1 MFFTLLKT
9 ITRTR
14 LSYFVISSKEHLA
27 WTTAVTIYTKTL
39 VCTVVCASETR
50 TVPAADMKLW
60 KRIYVHLKFLSQ
72 MLQIQWQDRV
82 RNLEEHIPQVLTRT
96 VLTAIIDMISK
107 RFCRI
112 FAAMWLDLQHQPGS
126 FRRLTRGNTVPIVE
140 KLPEQWKGPSHS

>member
-60 KRIYVHLKFLSQ
+60 KRIRPLKIPKPDAPDPVTGPSPELRRTYSRS
-72 MLQIQWQDRV
+72 LNAYRTN
-82 RNLEEHIPQVLTRT
+82 RNNRHDQQ
-96 VLTAIIDMISK
+96 AILPYLARFAASTGVISK
-107 RFCRI
+107 GNAWEHRSYCWK
-112 FAAMWLDLQHQPGS
+112 AAWTMK
-126 FRRLTRGNTVPIVE
+126 RA
-140 KLPEQWKGPSHS
+140 LP